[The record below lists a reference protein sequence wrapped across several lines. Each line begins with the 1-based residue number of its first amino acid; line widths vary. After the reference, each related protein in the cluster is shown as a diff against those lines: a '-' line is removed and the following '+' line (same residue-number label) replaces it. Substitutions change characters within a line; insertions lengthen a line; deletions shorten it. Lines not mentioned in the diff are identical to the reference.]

1 MMKRNGKRIAALL
14 LALLLALG
22 VSGASAEALL
32 RAGGSFGFAVDE
44 KGVIWGWGDNTKG
57 QLGNGTKK
65 RQYLPAPVALGLDG
79 SQIADI
85 QCGNENT
92 VFLMKDGTV
101 YSCGPNNYGQQGV
114 EGAPAYVFE
123 PIQVVGLENIVQIAT
138 GFGQCLARTA
148 DGRVY
153 AWGRNNRGQIGNGQ
167 TINAKTPVL
176 LALTDIVDI
185 QCGGKFCMAMDKEG
199 AIWGWGD
206 NESGQLLDASRMGRP
221 VAEPARLS
229 ISGRFTMIACGGSTA
244 FGLDAEG
251 VLWAWGKNDYW
262 QMGTDDV
269 PKNTAEPTRVELPEG
284 LHITQIHAYNSHTA
298 VVTAEGE
305 VYQWGRTYSGQLGNG
320 DRSYRS
326 LPQKA
331 CPEDAPVVEA
341 ATGSSCTYVLLTDG
355 VVRTSGYSKVGQTG
369 AFPSSRGYVS
379 TWQNT
384 GLNLFTGV
392 WEDQHNK

>member
-22 VSGASAEALL
+22 ASCASAEALL

-65 RQYLPAPVALGLDG
+65 RQFLPVPVALGLDG

-101 YSCGPNNYGQQGV
+101 YSCGSNNYGQQGV
-114 EGAPAYVFE
+114 KGAPAYVFE
-123 PIQVVGLENIVQIAT
+123 PIQVVGLENVVQIAA

-153 AWGRNNRGQIGNGQ
+153 AWGRNNCGQIGNGQ
-167 TINAKTPVL
+167 TINAKIPVL

-185 QCGGKFCMAMDKEG
+185 QCGGKFCMALDKEG

-221 VAEPARLS
+221 VAEPARLNV
-229 ISGRFTMIACGGSTA
+229 SGQFTMIACGGSTA

-269 PKNTAEPTRVELPEG
+269 VKTSAEPMRVELPEG
-284 LHITQIHAYNSHTA
+284 IRLAGIAAYNTHIAAWSDDGAAWMWGCVYMGQSGTDQRLSRTTPISIYPSSIVQSAA
-298 VVTAEGE
+298 VGSLQS
-305 VYQWGRTYSGQLGNG
+305 YLLLNDGR
-320 DRSYRS
+320 
-326 LPQKA
+326 
-331 CPEDAPVVEA
+331 
-341 ATGSSCTYVLLTDG
+341 VLA
-355 VVRTSGYSKVGQTG
+355 SGYNKYGQCGTAG
-369 AFPSSRGYVS
+369 TANFYT
-379 TWQNT
+379 TWQDT

-392 WEDQHNK
+392 WEDQRNQ